1 MNGRDKMTRKEL
13 IELLMDGSYEDDDT
27 VVIEAGAYDFE
38 IVEVYKDGKGDICLV
53 KGGEEI

>member
-1 MNGRDKMTRKEL
+1 MTRKEL

-27 VVIEAGAYDFE
+27 VVIEASAYDFE

-53 KGGEEI
+53 KGGGEL

>member
-1 MNGRDKMTRKEL
+1 MTVKEL
-13 IELLMDGSYEDDDT
+13 IEMLNERTYNDDDN

-53 KGGEEI
+53 KGGDEL